1 VYIRQLQ
8 KTCMTL
14 PLTTPV
20 YLPSHGSQEHLPA
33 STLSPSPRQSTGI
46 NKGRG
51 GHDAVQSDGKKA
63 PAKAYQSSFSPSS
76 SPSRQAPVRQ
86 AQITC
91 PLLYAF
97 PRHAHREPCARC
109 RASLVY
115 SNDGG
120 DDISRTT
127 NGPSSQPSKLNP
139 TRVILHNELH
149 QNASGTCLR
158 PKDR

>member
-91 PLLYAF
+91 ASALRILT
-97 PRHAHREPCARC
+97 PRTS
-109 RASLVY
+109 RALRPVQSLPRVQQ
-115 SNDGG
+115 
-120 DDISRTT
+120 RWTT